1 MTINWKKAAALGAV
15 ALTLFGGVTLGA
27 APVEAGQRTGTW
39 KYYPGPYPYRSR
51 SNEGAA
57 LAAGLI
63 GGLAIGAMAGSAA
76 APRDNPPTY
85 AYPAYGDPRY
95 MPRRD
100 CYTTQHRVTDP
111 WGATRTHTSTYCD

>member
-15 ALTLFGGVTLGA
+15 ASTLFGGVTLEA
-27 APVEAGQRTGTW
+27 APVQAGQRTGTW
-39 KYYPGPYPYRSR
+39 KYHPGPYPYRNR

-57 LAAGLI
+57 AEP
-63 GGLAIGAMAGSAA
+63 AI